1 MALSMTGFGT
11 ADVQR
16 DTWSCL
22 VEIRSVN
29 HRFLDINC
37 RLPSSFQKLEHELKN
52 QIKSICSR
60 GKIDCTIRL
69 EKDSGNDDLRLN
81 TEEAKNI
88 LKLFQSPEVP
98 PHIYLVPG

>member
-16 DTWSCL
+16 ETWSCL
-22 VEIRSVN
+22 AEIRSVN

-37 RLPSSFQKLEHELKN
+37 RLPSSFQKMEQELKN

-69 EKDSGNDDLRLN
+69 EKESGDDVLLLN
-81 TEEAKNI
+81 H
-88 LKLFQSPEVP
+88 V
-98 PHIYLVPG
+98 

>member
-11 ADVQR
+11 ADLQWE
-16 DTWSCL
+16 TWSCL
-22 VEIRSVN
+22 AEIRSLN

-37 RLPSSFQKLEHELKN
+37 RLPSSFHKLEQELKN

-69 EKDSGNDDLRLN
+69 EKDSVDDDLRLN
-81 TEEAKNI
+81 PEEAKKI
-88 LKLFQSPEVP
+88 IKHLKEFEDL
-98 PHIYLVPG
+98 